1 MSTLSERYVWGVM
14 RSIPEQQRADLEPEI
29 RALVADAVEAAQARA
44 AADAAT
50 NPDAITRADVD
61 TAASER
67 AALTGLGDPE
77 LLAARYMDRSLYLI
91 GPAYFLDYKRL
102 LTLLLSIVVPIVT
115 LATMAAG
122 FIAEEAVLTA
132 VINGLGAGFMVGLQL
147 AFWITVGFAAVERYG
162 SGKSGPFKEWTLDD
176 LPQTPAPARL
186 SASDAITSIVGGVVL
201 LLVIAW
207 GPPFITTAGGTTT
220 TVPFFDPAL
229 ASTWAPWFVV
239 IAVAQIA
246 FAVIVY
252 AARRWNWPIAIVNAV
267 LDAAFV
273 IPAVWL
279 LQTGQLLSP
288 QFEAEMERIGAGAAI
303 APTVAVISVVLVAV
317 FGWDAIDGFLKA
329 HRARRGTIR

>member
-1 MSTLSERYVWGVM
+1 M
-14 RSIPEQQRADLEPEI
+14 
-29 RALVADAVEAAQARA
+29 
-44 AADAAT
+44 
-50 NPDAITRADVD
+50 
-61 TAASER
+61 
-67 AALTGLGDPE
+67 
-77 LLAARYMDRSLYLI
+77 
-91 GPAYFLDYKRL
+91 
-102 LTLLLSIVVPIVT
+102 
-115 LATMAAG
+115 
-122 FIAEEAVLTA
+122 
-132 VINGLGAGFMVGLQL
+132 
-147 AFWITVGFAAVERYG
+147 
-162 SGKSGPFKEWTLDD
+162 
-176 LPQTPAPARL
+176 

-252 AARRWNWPIAIVNAV
+252 AARRWNWPIAIVNAA

-288 QFEAEMERIGAGAAI
+288 QVAG
-303 APTVAVISVVLVAV
+303 P
-317 FGWDAIDGFLKA
+317 DGPD
-329 HRARRGTIR
+329 RRRGGDRADRGGDLGGPGGGVRLGRDRRVPEGPSGTPRHDPISRA